1 MGIVKLIIIVL
12 IVWLG
17 FSIWRK
23 FRQVKNDDIPQP
35 STRKIL
41 SCSVCKMHIPESEAI
56 VQNGKAFC
64 SKKCLG

>member
-12 IVWLG
+12 VVWLG

-23 FRQVKNDDIPQP
+23 LRQVKNNNIPQP
-35 STRKIL
+35 STRKML

-56 VQNGKAFC
+56 IQNGKAFC
-64 SKKCLG
+64 STKCLG